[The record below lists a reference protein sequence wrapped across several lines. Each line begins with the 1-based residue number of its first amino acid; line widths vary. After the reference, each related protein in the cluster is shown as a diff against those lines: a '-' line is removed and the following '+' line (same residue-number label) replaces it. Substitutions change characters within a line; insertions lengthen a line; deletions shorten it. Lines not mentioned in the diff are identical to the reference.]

1 MLLAIKSVRGTL
13 RVSSE
18 DMENVMAESAASAE
32 TSAAVKQSRDQ
43 STIQFP
49 YGDLN
54 DAIGVAAGMM
64 KLGAV
69 AAEPD
74 QLAGAMSLSPGSG
87 NFRTKIGTAK
97 TFGVIETQQ
106 GKYKLTD
113 LGFSIVD
120 KDRAASAKVEAFL
133 KVDLY
138 RKLYEDFRGKQ
149 LPPRPAALEN
159 TFVNFGVA
167 PKQKERARQAFDRS
181 AQQAGFFDAGGRDRL
196 IKPAVAAL
204 GSDDAPTIESPIPE
218 TGDGNGGGAG
228 YGNRSGGGNGGGRPP
243 RGLHPFIEGLL
254 QTLPEPGTLWT
265 IEGRAAWLQAAAQN
279 FTLIYKGEGK
289 IDVQAV
295 AHPRSAG

>member
-1 MLLAIKSVRGTL
+1 L
-13 RVSSE
+13 
-18 DMENVMAESAASAE
+18 
-32 TSAAVKQSRDQ
+32 
-43 STIQFP
+43 
-49 YGDLN
+49 
-54 DAIGVAAGMM
+54 
-64 KLGAV
+64 
-69 AAEPD
+69 
-74 QLAGAMSLSPGSG
+74 GSG

-97 TFGVIETQQ
+97 TFSVIETQQ

-133 KVDLY
+133 AVQLY

-181 AQQAGFFDAGGRDRL
+181 AQQAGFFDSGGRDRL
-196 IKPAVAAL
+196 IRPAVAAL
-204 GSDDAPTIESPIPE
+204 GVASDDAPAIDTPSPE
-218 TGDGNGGGAG
+218 TGDGNGAG

-295 AHPRSAG
+295 APQRSAA